1 MNTVTLK
8 GIGVSSGAASGTV
21 RLQTPAVKVEQ
32 RIIDETEVNLELE
45 RFKAGL
51 AQCISAIQRVIEQA
65 KSKVSREEVA
75 ILETHLL
82 IANDPALFN
91 SVTQKITAEL
101 KNAAWAAA
109 EVMDSYIALLDNLDD
124 AYLRQR
130 VTDIGEV
137 RKTLLGLLCG
147 HMPDE
152 TVLQENSVI
161 VAEDLGPAETLSLD
175 RSRIAAFVT
184 EKGGRTSHTSILARA
199 LGIPAV
205 VGVSGILK
213 VCADNMP
220 IVVDAA
226 NNLVIVNPQQE
237 QQAEYNKMMQK
248 QAEERARLQKSVHQ
262 PAMTV
267 DGKKIGL
274 WANIGNAGEV
284 AEALANGAEGI
295 GLFRTEF
302 LYMDRM
308 ELPSEQ
314 EQEEV
319 YREVLSEMKGRP
331 VVIRTLD
338 LGADKRLPYMP
349 LKQEENP
356 AMGLR
361 AVRLCLK
368 EKELLR
374 VQLRA
379 LLKAS
384 VHGNLWIMFPMIAV
398 IEELM
403 AIKTMLQEVRQDLT
417 GTGIS
422 VAETIPVG
430 MMIEVPAAAINA
442 DCFAKEVDFFSIGSN
457 DLIQYVFAADRQ
469 NQEVDYLY
477 QPAHPAI
484 LRLIHNTVRAAHAA
498 GITVGMCGEM
508 AGDTANAQ
516 LLLGLG
522 LDELSMASGSLLKM
536 KKEICSA
543 DAQLASDKLLS
554 ILN

>member
-21 RLQTPAVKVEQ
+21 RLQTPAVRVEQ
-32 RIIDETEVNLELE
+32 RIIDETEVNLEIE

-319 YREVLSEMKGRP
+319 YRKVLSEMKGRP

-398 IEELM
+398 IEELR
-403 AIKTMLQEVRQDLT
+403 AIKTMLQEVRQDLI

-422 VAETIPVG
+422 VTETIPVG

-543 DAQLASDKLLS
+543 DSQLASDKLLS